1 VGPCLPL
8 SRVLAL
14 IGGLSLMTAFFM
26 PWFASQG
33 LLLSGQF
40 LNDFLASA
48 TPADLQRFMPG
59 TSASEARLLRGL
71 VDLFAACGAC
81 AAMLSVLIALPF
93 PGLKLLLRI
102 LLVLTGAV
110 PLAAWAIG
118 IARLP
123 ANATFQV
130 GLWLIACAALAVLI
144 GGALELLADRTA
156 LSNRG

>member
-1 VGPCLPL
+1 
-8 SRVLAL
+8 VLAL
-14 IGGLSLMTAFFM
+14 IGGLALVAAFFM

-48 TPADLQRFMPG
+48 TPSDLQRFMPG

-71 VDLFAACGAC
+71 VDLFAACGA
-81 AAMLSVLIALPF
+81 AAAILSLLVAVPV
-93 PGLKLLLRI
+93 PGLKLLFRI

-110 PLAAWAIG
+110 PLAAWAVGIG
-118 IARLP
+118 RLP
-123 ANATFQV
+123 ANATFEI

-144 GGALELLADRTA
+144 GGALELIGARRALATSPVQLGKR
-156 LSNRG
+156 